1 MPPIIDVQPFVLK
14 DILLTLAT
22 LGTSPVTGDY
32 QKHVSAA
39 AFTPKADVKTWTGLG
54 NNTVTDVGTATWT
67 CDLTYAQDWETD
79 DSLSQ
84 FLMDH
89 EGEKIIA
96 TFEPVNGVGSSFAAT
111 LTVTPGAIG
120 GKGGDFLEASVSLGS
135 TKPVKTAVA

>member
-1 MPPIIDVQPFVLK
+1 MAVIEVSPFVLK

-22 LGTSPVTGDY
+22 TGASPTSGDY

-54 NNTVTDVGTATWT
+54 ANTVTDVGTATWT
-67 CDLTYAQDWETD
+67 CDLTYAQDWETTA
-79 DSLSQ
+79 SLSQ

-89 EGEKIIA
+89 EGEKIDAIM
-96 TFEPVNGVGSSFAAT
+96 EPITGEGSKFTAT

-120 GKGGDFLEASVSLGS
+120 GKGGDFLEATVSLGS
-135 TKPVKTAVA
+135 TKPVKTAVV